1 MPQSQGAKQILLI
14 SVSHRNVAVGSPRA
28 RRNLSLRK
36 AHVQRGSREREY
48 MVSVKIFKGT
58 EPSVQCANV
67 AVSQSEI
74 SQNKKFLE
82 TERGG

>member
-1 MPQSQGAKQILLI
+1 MPKSQGDKQILLI
-14 SVSHRNVAVGSPRA
+14 SVFHRNVAVGSPWA

-36 AHVQRGSREREY
+36 AHVECGRREREY

-67 AVSQSEI
+67 AVSQFEI

-82 TERGG
+82 TEGGG